1 MVFAPFAALLPK
13 HGKGTLMESKTRS
26 LVKAMLWTLMGFVM
40 MIGVGYA
47 STGSMA
53 LGSGMA
59 LMNSTIGLISYVIY
73 ERVWSRISWG
83 VAKVDLGDG

>member
-1 MVFAPFAALLPK
+1 
-13 HGKGTLMESKTRS
+13 MESNTRS
-26 LVKAMLWTLMGFVM
+26 LVKAVLWTLMGFVM

-47 STGSMA
+47 STGSIA

-59 LMNSTIGLISYVIY
+59 LANSTLGLVSYVIY

-83 VAKVDLGDG
+83 VATVNRGDV